1 MASMK
6 HLHPYGNSQPNHFQ
20 INTDVSTWFI
30 EDKRVYRVENISY
43 VSETC
48 PFNGTINNNL
58 LSKESK

>member
-43 VSETC
+43 VSEWLV
-48 PFNGTINNNL
+48 GTNETGFFP
-58 LSKESK
+58 S